1 MERKQS
7 GQGNGDGGTEC
18 SEGQKPQGKVKGQ
31 PDVCTELG
39 PGAGET
45 PAVLAVVPPCPGH
58 LLHLCGHWLPTS
70 APGHG
75 PNPSV
80 ARPAPSS

>member
-18 SEGQKPQGKVKGQ
+18 SEGQKPQGKGKGQ
-31 PDVCTELG
+31 PGVCTELG

-45 PAVLAVVPPCPGH
+45 FLFFLPVAVLQAKVLVPRMFCWPQSWPLVTC
-58 LLHLCGHWLPTS
+58 
-70 APGHG
+70 
-75 PNPSV
+75 V
-80 ARPAPSS
+80 